1 MRKVI
6 TFLSVE
12 QKINPENKN
21 ERTLTMGKIRKVVRK
36 EIGKYQNSQSANMF
50 SRT

>member
-21 ERTLTMGKIRKVVRK
+21 ERTLTTGKIRKVVRK
-36 EIGKYQNSQSANMF
+36 EIGKYQNPQSANMF